1 MKFLCKIESKILW
14 NNTLNYKYPKDERNL
29 IDNMQVNT
37 KNTPIDSKNK
47 SDKKFYITLICI
59 FIFSI
64 LCNTFCF
71 QLAQVN
77 GSSMY
82 PTMKD
87 GQLLVISK
95 LANKDEYQRG
105 DIIIFKAHGK
115 KLIERLIGLPGETI
129 QIIDNDIYING
140 ERTTGPYT
148 IKVIGNKKYLES
160 ALTGKGR
167 LVETAPTDG
176 KEVSIESKNNIQIPK
191 YNGELKVDNINLK

>member
-1 MKFLCKIESKILW
+1 MESKVLW
-14 NNTLNYKYPKDERNL
+14 DNTSNFKYSL

-37 KNTPIDSKNK
+37 QNTPIDSKNK

-105 DIIIFKAHGK
+105 DIISGFSKFYLMGGIYEII
-115 KLIERLIGLPGETI
+115 KLF
-129 QIIDNDIYING
+129 
-140 ERTTGPYT
+140 
-148 IKVIGNKKYLES
+148 
-160 ALTGKGR
+160 
-167 LVETAPTDG
+167 
-176 KEVSIESKNNIQIPK
+176 
-191 YNGELKVDNINLK
+191 

>member
-1 MKFLCKIESKILW
+1 MESKVLCD
-14 NNTLNYKYPKDERNL
+14 NTSNFKYPV

-37 KNTPIDSKNK
+37 QNTPIDSKNK

-115 KLIERLIGLPGETI
+115 KLIKRLIGLPGETI

-140 ERTTGPYT
+140 EK
-148 IKVIGNKKYLES
+148 IKDYVDVDMEDYGVLNDKITLKEDEYFFLGDNRNNSSDCRIFGAIHKSDIIGKIIF
-160 ALTGKGR
+160 R
-167 LVETAPTDG
+167 FIPTST
-176 KEVSIESKNNIQIPK
+176 KF
-191 YNGELKVDNINLK
+191 